1 MTNMASLKLVA
12 SLLMLVSF
20 IGVNTTAGFAPNGAR
35 DLAQTWLRE
44 KQASIGFDEKSQSLV
59 VLESAS
65 IGVSSKNP
73 MYIITR
79 QAAFDIAMQQAR
91 KSAAEFLAGEI
102 KTAITLKKDMH
113 ASFDQV
119 MGDPKIV
126 DAVVKQA
133 QKEKFVINR
142 KVEDYVS
149 VVARAAMAG
158 LAPWNTFESSDGNGA
173 GEIAIIAVLSPKYAE
188 GLRGK
193 PNLDHKSQALTAWF
207 DGMNDA
213 DLLCTVGSR
222 SKYDETGMLRAVAFG
237 QARIRPGVGMEDHA
251 IDEAQNIAIRDLA
264 LVHGEQVASDSFN
277 KSLMAQKESSDLPES
292 FRSTKEF
299 ESAVAANANVRN
311 IAPRRIAMRT
321 IVDPISGE
329 KLIVVLCNSGAID
342 STQPTQQNGDPV
354 AQGDCPA
361 VPANMVNATRQIRV
375 KGTGASRNAAVEAA
389 LMEAVRQ
396 EGVSV
401 KGNSRLEKKFAEAM
415 ESVGNEVK
423 QKVSASTKQESTVET
438 FANGFIYSY
447 AKISETRISE
457 IFEVGL
463 CVNLVHFDPNNPRFG
478 LPATVA
484 VLPFACA
491 PNAQAARGK
500 IVTMTEQALQSVLLE
515 SKKYQVIDAQNEPK
529 LRAVRQDIAD
539 RVMTGKA
546 QEIEALKLGNE
557 LTADFVLIGNIIELS
572 STGQAGAS
580 TGLRVT
586 AVVDARLINVSNG
599 ALVWSEPQSL
609 TMDEGE
615 LMEVRFAKNP
625 QDPKEPNMQPY
636 ELVCSRAA
644 RALANSLIQTLNPQ
658 AKTALVAVSPS
669 DAIIRVVGKVVTL
682 NAAFPGVKVGAKFAV
697 KNPVRI
703 DLPGGKTEIDFDS
716 VGKILVTSVKGGLAK
731 ADSVEGDPDLITVGQ
746 SELVLLPN

>member
-20 IGVNTTAGFAPNGAR
+20 IGVNTTAGFAPNSAR

-44 KQASIGFDEKSQSLV
+44 KQASIGFDKKSQSLV

-65 IGVSSKNP
+65 IGVAPTNP

-91 KSAAEFLAGEI
+91 KSAAEFLADEI

-213 DLLCTVGSR
+213 DLLCTVGPR
-222 SKYDETGMLRAVAFG
+222 FKYDETGMLRAVAFG
-237 QARIRPGVGMEDHA
+237 QARIRPGVVMEDHA

-292 FRSTKEF
+292 FRSTKDF
-299 ESAVAANANVRN
+299 ESAVDANTDVRN

-321 IVDPISGE
+321 VVDPTSGE

-342 STQPTQQNGDPV
+342 SMQSTQQNGDPV

-401 KGNSRLEKKFAEAM
+401 KGNARLEKKFAEAM

-484 VLPFACA
+484 VFPFACA

-500 IVTMTEQALQSVLLE
+500 LVTMTEQALQSVLLE

-599 ALVWSEPQSL
+599 ALVWSDSQSL

-703 DLPGGKTEIDFDS
+703 DLPGGKTEIDFDP

-731 ADSVEGDPDLITVGQ
+731 AESVEGDPDLITVGQ

>member
-1 MTNMASLKLVA
+1 MK
-12 SLLMLVSF
+12 
-20 IGVNTTAGFAPNGAR
+20 
-35 DLAQTWLRE
+35 
-44 KQASIGFDEKSQSLV
+44 
-59 VLESAS
+59 
-65 IGVSSKNP
+65 
-73 MYIITR
+73 
-79 QAAFDIAMQQAR
+79 
-91 KSAAEFLAGEI
+91 
-102 KTAITLKKDMH
+102 
-113 ASFDQV
+113 
-119 MGDPKIV
+119 
-126 DAVVKQA
+126 
-133 QKEKFVINR
+133 
-142 KVEDYVS
+142 
-149 VVARAAMAG
+149 
-158 LAPWNTFESSDGNGA
+158 
-173 GEIAIIAVLSPKYAE
+173 
-188 GLRGK
+188 
-193 PNLDHKSQALTAWF
+193 
-207 DGMNDA
+207 
-213 DLLCTVGSR
+213 
-222 SKYDETGMLRAVAFG
+222 
-237 QARIRPGVGMEDHA
+237 
-251 IDEAQNIAIRDLA
+251 
-264 LVHGEQVASDSFN
+264 
-277 KSLMAQKESSDLPES
+277 
-292 FRSTKEF
+292 
-299 ESAVAANANVRN
+299 
-311 IAPRRIAMRT
+311 
-321 IVDPISGE
+321 
-329 KLIVVLCNSGAID
+329 
-342 STQPTQQNGDPV
+342 
-354 AQGDCPA
+354 
-361 VPANMVNATRQIRV
+361 
-375 KGTGASRNAAVEAA
+375 
-389 LMEAVRQ
+389 
-396 EGVSV
+396 
-401 KGNSRLEKKFAEAM
+401 
-415 ESVGNEVK
+415 
-423 QKVSASTKQESTVET
+423 T

-500 IVTMTEQALQSVLLE
+500 LVTMTEQALQSVLLE

-529 LRAVRQDIAD
+529 LRAIRQDIAD

-599 ALVWSEPQSL
+599 ALVWSDSQSL

-615 LMEVRFAKNP
+615 LAAVHNFENL

-658 AKTALVAVSPS
+658 ALVALSPS

-703 DLPGGKTEIDFDS
+703 DLPGGKTEIDFDP
-716 VGKILVTSVKGGLAK
+716 VGIILVTSVKGGLAK
-731 ADSVEGDPDLITVGQ
+731 ADSVEGDPNLITVGQ

>member
-1 MTNMASLKLVA
+1 
-12 SLLMLVSF
+12 
-20 IGVNTTAGFAPNGAR
+20 
-35 DLAQTWLRE
+35 
-44 KQASIGFDEKSQSLV
+44 
-59 VLESAS
+59 
-65 IGVSSKNP
+65 
-73 MYIITR
+73 
-79 QAAFDIAMQQAR
+79 
-91 KSAAEFLAGEI
+91 
-102 KTAITLKKDMH
+102 
-113 ASFDQV
+113 
-119 MGDPKIV
+119 
-126 DAVVKQA
+126 
-133 QKEKFVINR
+133 
-142 KVEDYVS
+142 
-149 VVARAAMAG
+149 
-158 LAPWNTFESSDGNGA
+158 
-173 GEIAIIAVLSPKYAE
+173 
-188 GLRGK
+188 
-193 PNLDHKSQALTAWF
+193 
-207 DGMNDA
+207 
-213 DLLCTVGSR
+213 
-222 SKYDETGMLRAVAFG
+222 
-237 QARIRPGVGMEDHA
+237 
-251 IDEAQNIAIRDLA
+251 
-264 LVHGEQVASDSFN
+264 
-277 KSLMAQKESSDLPES
+277 
-292 FRSTKEF
+292 
-299 ESAVAANANVRN
+299 
-311 IAPRRIAMRT
+311 
-321 IVDPISGE
+321 
-329 KLIVVLCNSGAID
+329 
-342 STQPTQQNGDPV
+342 
-354 AQGDCPA
+354 
-361 VPANMVNATRQIRV
+361 
-375 KGTGASRNAAVEAA
+375 
-389 LMEAVRQ
+389 
-396 EGVSV
+396 
-401 KGNSRLEKKFAEAM
+401 LEKKFAEAM

-599 ALVWSEPQSL
+599 ALVWSKAESL

-644 RALANSLIQTLNPQ
+644 RALANSLIETLNPQ

-697 KNPVRI
+697 ENPVPI
-703 DLPGGKTEIDFDS
+703 PLPGGKTEIDHDR
-716 VGKILVTSVKGGLAK
+716 VGIILVISVKAGLAK